1 MLTQKGQLTDIGSW
15 YLGGAATNNI
25 PMRGAAQH
33 VEFAGWGL
41 VVIVVWIVLREVM
54 GAEFPCM
61 G

>member
-25 PMRGAAQH
+25 PMRSAAQR

-41 VVIVVWIVLREVM
+41 VVVVVWIVLREVM